1 MKNWTC
7 EVLSSV
13 DYVKYVAKFCGW
25 QGKKEDK
32 DRRLLSELK
41 RIITEWDDG
50 ILEHLK
56 WEIDR
61 FGRIAGDN
69 GVLVFVD
76 SREPE
81 EIERFKKIF
90 NAQTL
95 LIKRDSAD
103 DGSYSNPSDTNVFNY
118 DYDYELPNNF
128 TLDKLNEMAVGFSS
142 YILNYGSEYKQV

>member
-1 MKNWTC
+1 M
-7 EVLSSV
+7 LSSV

-41 RIITEWDDG
+41 RIITEWNDG

-118 DYDYELPNNF
+118 EYDYELLNNF

>member
-1 MKNWTC
+1 M
-7 EVLSSV
+7 LSSV

-41 RIITEWDDG
+41 RIITEWNDG

-95 LIKRDSAD
+95 LIKRNSTDDDS
-103 DGSYSNPSDTNVFNY
+103 YNNPSDTNVFNY
-118 DYDYELPNNF
+118 EYDYELNNDF